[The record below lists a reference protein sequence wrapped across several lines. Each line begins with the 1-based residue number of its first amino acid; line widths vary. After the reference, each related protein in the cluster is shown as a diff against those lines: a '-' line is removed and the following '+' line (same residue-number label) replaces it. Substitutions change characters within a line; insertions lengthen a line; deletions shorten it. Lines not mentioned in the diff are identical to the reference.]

1 MMSNPLFNVL
11 NGNQQNAPNNMVEQF
26 KQFRK
31 EMSGKNPN
39 EEINKLLRS
48 GQISQHQLNEAQ
60 RMAQQ
65 FQMMLQN
72 FK

>member
-1 MMSNPLFNVL
+1 MSNPLFNIL
-11 NGNQQNAPNNMVEQF
+11 NGNGQNTPTNMIEQF
-26 KQFRK
+26 NQFRK

-39 EEINKLLRS
+39 EEINKLLLS
-48 GQISQHQLNEAQ
+48 GQINQHQLNEAQ